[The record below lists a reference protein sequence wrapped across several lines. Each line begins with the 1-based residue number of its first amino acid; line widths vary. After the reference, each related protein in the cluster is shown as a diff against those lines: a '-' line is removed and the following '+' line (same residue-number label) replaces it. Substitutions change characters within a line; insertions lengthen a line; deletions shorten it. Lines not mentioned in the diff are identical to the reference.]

1 MSEKLIITVGDKK
14 QSSIM
19 EELQSLSKLQT
30 KELSISDIKKN
41 VTKKKKTNGEKKKKK
56 KGISSQLFE
65 GTFITDSEDILEN
78 IEDDGNEVMDE
89 FMSLVDLYEEAEASI
104 EEGIIDEQKQSYEK
118 LKKQDNP
125 YKKEFAEELTILYNL
140 LDEYNKFSK
149 KIEKDFDAINGS
161 KTRGMSKY
169 TNDLL
174 ASVLNAKNGKLAV
187 IKEIASLKKTI
198 ADLKIKE
205 DSKKD
210 KAENSQQQGTEFL
223 AASYF
228 KNIMNYGRKN
238 FISDI
243 TNRNLNDSDEY
254 DKNVFGAYNTDDEDF
269 DSLLEERLGSEENP
283 FRTNDGS
290 KFIEYENR
298 GVKIFV
304 KRCIDTG
311 DWEFIAL
318 DRDQQQILDYPVPD
332 RKKVGKVKFS
342 EDGSYA
348 TDERGRSY
356 KVIEYYSPD
365 EEYYD

>member
-1 MSEKLIITVGDKK
+1 MSDKLIITCRDNK
-14 QSSIM
+14 QSSLM
-19 EELQSLSKLQT
+19 TDLQNLSSLQP
-30 KELSISDIKKN
+30 KEMSISDIKKN
-41 VTKKKKTNGEKKKKK
+41 VKKKKANNPKKKKK
-56 KGISSQLFE
+56 KGVSSQLFE
-65 GTFITDSEDILEN
+65 GTFITDEVDILEN
-78 IEDDGNEVMDE
+78 IEDDGNEILDE
-89 FMSLVDLYEEAEASI
+89 FMSLVDLYEESEASI
-104 EEGIIDEQKQSYEK
+104 EDGIIDEQKTSYEK

-205 DSKKD
+205 DSKKE
-210 KAENSQQQGTEFL
+210 KAENNQQQGTEFL

-238 FISDI
+238 FISDL

-254 DKNVFGAYNTDDEDF
+254 DKQMFGAYNQDDEDY
-269 DSLLEERLGSEENP
+269 DALLEDRLESEDNP
-283 FRTNDGS
+283 FRTNEGS

-311 DWEFIAL
+311 EWEFVAL
-318 DRDQQQILDYPVPD
+318 DRDDQQIFDYPVPN
-332 RKKVGKVKFS
+332 KKRVGKIKFS

>member
-1 MSEKLIITVGDKK
+1 MSDKLIITCGNNK
-14 QSSIM
+14 QSSLM
-19 EELQSLSKLQT
+19 TDLQNLSSLQS
-30 KELSISDIKKN
+30 KELSFSDIKRNATK
-41 VTKKKKTNGEKKKKK
+41 TKKNKSEKKKKK
-56 KGISSQLFE
+56 GTSTQLFK
-65 GTFITDSEDILEN
+65 GTFITDNVDIFEN
-78 IEDDGNEVMDE
+78 IEDNGSEIMDE
-89 FMSLVDLYEEAEASI
+89 FMSLVDLYEESEASI
-104 EEGIIDEQKQSYEK
+104 EDGIIDEQKTSYEK
-118 LKKQDNP
+118 FKKQDNP

-210 KAENSQQQGTEFL
+210 KAENNQQQGTEFL

-238 FISDI
+238 FISDL
-243 TNRNLNDSDEY
+243 TNKNLNNSDEY
-254 DKNVFGAYNTDDEDF
+254 DKQLFGAYGHDDEEY
-269 DSLLEERLGSEENP
+269 DSLLEDRLDSEDNP
-283 FRTNDGS
+283 FRTDEGS

-298 GVKIFV
+298 GVKIYV
-304 KRCIDTG
+304 KKCIDTG
-311 DWEFIAL
+311 EWEFVAL
-318 DRDQQQILDYPVPD
+318 DRDDQQILDYPVPN
-332 RKKVGKVKFS
+332 KKRVGRVKFS
-342 EDGSYA
+342 DDGSYA

-365 EEYYD
+365 EDYYDE